1 MTVPAASVG
10 LAPAS
15 VPLVEQKARTL
26 VRDGKGHRVLA
37 LRAAPMWNGPEA
49 FEFDGNVV
57 HVRACVSSLAVREA
71 LTDRKADDWLVLITD
86 RSQQDLGE
94 SLLSRFVGQRVHPL
108 EMWPAVPGM
117 FGAWAVAPDLRDL
130 PWAAAALVEHCPSGG
145 YPVATSGTV
154 TRDHALGALTAI
166 VLGLSTGTVD
176 VPSLVQST
184 RDAAVRARW
193 RSAEPDV
200 RAGLYHWAC
209 MALGSAAGLT
219 LDILSGA
226 HALDAWT
233 VGLACDAL
241 YPSQQQPAPA
251 HAAAVRLEQYVGN
264 RPLEHEESRR
274 LADVAR
280 GMLLTCPEK
289 DPVRKQ
295 VLAQAEQLLVDL
307 GWADG
312 ARGSEVL
319 PAGYVAR
326 LDQLAE
332 SIEAYLT
339 EIQGASQVDLTLAQ
353 LLGHEAAR
361 GERADQ
367 TARAQM
373 AVRLVRWLTRPPG
386 VQPVT
391 VQEALL
397 QQAREDGW
405 VDRASAEVWSGTTHA
420 PLAQAYR
427 ALWQQVASRRRE
439 HDRRFGELLAQA
451 TSHDLL
457 PAETLPIE
465 SLVTRLLEPL
475 RTSTPVLLVVVDG
488 MSTSVATQLTD
499 DCLVR
504 GWHELVPETDRQR
517 TAALAV
523 LPTMTTYS
531 RTSLF
536 AGELRSGTQ
545 VDEKRLFA
553 WPLFHKDDLR
563 SGAGQQLPPTV
574 QAAIASEDAVVAVV
588 LNAVDDALA
597 KADPGGTSWRVQDV
611 PPLSPLLDL
620 AAAQGRVVVLTSDH
634 GHVVERQT
642 TAVTYPGADA
652 RYRPEGTA
660 PADGEIAITGRRVLA
675 ESGIVVAAW
684 AEDIRFGRKA
694 AGYHGGVSAAEAT
707 IPVVVLTQAPQSP
720 PPGWV
725 EAPPQAPTWWHE
737 QARTTA
743 APTPAPLTSKAKPVP
758 DDGPTLF
765 SRDQVAATSSERP
778 ADLATL
784 VVGSDTFLRQRAR
797 AGRGA
802 LSDKLV
808 EQVLRSLMLGGGRAH
823 RDTVAGVA
831 GVPVSRLS
839 ATLAVLRRMLN
850 VEGYDV
856 ISLDVD
862 GVTVLL
868 DLALLREQFGVRG

>member
-1 MTVPAASVG
+1 MTVPAAPAG

-15 VPLVEQKARTL
+15 VPLVEQKARSL

-37 LRAAPMWNGPEA
+37 LRAAPTWSGPET

-57 HVRACVSSLAVREA
+57 HVRACISSLAVREA
-71 LTDRKADDWLVLITD
+71 LTDREADDWLVLITD

-130 PWAAAALVEHCPSGG
+130 AWAAAALVEHCPGGG

-154 TRDHALGALTAI
+154 TRDHALGALTAV

-176 VPSLVQST
+176 VPALIQST
-184 RDAAVRARW
+184 RDASVRARW
-193 RSAEPDV
+193 RSAEPEV
-200 RAGLYHWAC
+200 RAGLHHWASV
-209 MALGSAAGLT
+209 ALGSAAGLT
-219 LDILSGA
+219 LDVLSGK

-233 VGLACDAL
+233 IGLACDSL
-241 YPSQQQPAPA
+241 FPSQQQPAPA
-251 HAAAVRLEQYVGN
+251 HAAAVRLEQFVGN

-280 GMLLTCPEK
+280 GMLLTCPDK
-289 DPVRKQ
+289 DPGRKQ
-295 VLAQAEQLLVDL
+295 VLAQAEQLLADL
-307 GWADG
+307 GWAEG

-332 SIEAYLT
+332 SIEGYLEGT
-339 EIQGASQVDLTLAQ
+339 LTASEVDLALAQ

-361 GERADQ
+361 GERVDQ

-373 AVRLVRWLTRPPG
+373 AVRLVRWLARPDG
-386 VQPVT
+386 TQPVT

-420 PLAQAYR
+420 PLALAYR
-427 ALWQQVASRRRE
+427 ALWQKVASRRRD

-465 SLVTRLLEPL
+465 SLVARLIEPL
-475 RTSTPVLLVVVDG
+475 RLSTPVLLVVVDG
-488 MSTSVATQLTD
+488 MSTSVAAQLAD
-499 DCLVR
+499 DCLTR
-504 GWHELVPETDRQR
+504 GWHELVPETDRKR
-517 TAALAV
+517 AAALAV
-523 LPTMTTYS
+523 LPTMTTHS

-545 VDEKRLFA
+545 IDEKRFFA

-574 QAAIASEDAVVAVV
+574 QASIASREPVVAVV

-620 AAAQGRVVVLTSDH
+620 AASQGRVVVLTSDH

-642 TAVTYPGADA
+642 TVVTYPGADA
-652 RYRPEGTA
+652 RYRSEGTS
-660 PADGEIAITGRRVLA
+660 PGEGEIAISGRRVLS
-675 ESGIVVAAW
+675 ESGRIVAAW
-684 AEDIRFGRKA
+684 AEDIRFARKA

-707 IPVVVLTQAPQSP
+707 IPVVVLTQAPQRP
-720 PPGWV
+720 PTGWV
-725 EAPPQAPTWWHE
+725 EAPPQSPTWWHE
-737 QARTTA
+737 QARA
-743 APTPAPLTSKAKPVP
+743 GAVPPPAPSTSKAKHVP
-758 DDGPTLF
+758 DHGPALF
-765 SRDQVAATSSERP
+765 TREQVTATSSGR
-778 ADLATL
+778 ATDLATL
-784 VVGSDTFLRQRAR
+784 VVGSETFGRQRTR

-802 LSDKLV
+802 LSDTLV
-808 EQVLRSLMLGGGRAH
+808 EQVLRSLILGNGRAH

-839 ATLAVLRRMLN
+839 ATLSVLRRMLN

-868 DLALLREQFGVRG
+868 DLSLLREQFGVRG